1 MADPIHPGMASRI
14 SGDARSGAAKSP
26 QMSFAQT
33 WGMKDQTA
41 MSGIAPGSTGPDA
54 APATPLGDP
63 APPSVHQKSFAA
75 SWGMTDADG
84 DGVDNSMSGRVLGDA
99 ILSGSD
105 VIPGSD
111 SEVTASST
119 KARSPK

>member
-1 MADPIHPGMASRI
+1 MSDPIHPGMTSRI

-26 QMSFAQT
+26 QTSFPLAH
-33 WGMKDQTA
+33 GMKDQTS
-41 MSGIAPGSTGPDA
+41 MSGIGPGSTGPDA
-54 APATPLGDP
+54 APANPLANP

-75 SWGMTDADG
+75 SWGAVDADG
-84 DGVDNSMSGRVLGDA
+84 DGVDNTMAGRVLGDA

-105 VIPGSD
+105 ALPGSD